1 MARTKGALG
10 KKTIDKLKAQGKW
23 DYKNNRPL
31 DKPTD
36 KSVDKPTDKSVDR
49 PLNYSHTQSNIKIQL
64 QNPNINAKKVPL
76 VERLKKNPE
85 LRKTIGVN
93 NGDSND
99 GSIIPSINSNRNPID
114 SSSSNNSNN
123 ERLIETENNTEVKIK
138 ENPEISKPSK
148 NQTES
153 KSKIKP
159 IKELKPK
166 TYCDACHEPIYCDA
180 NRIDTNVLTSRA
192 DYFRKTPR
200 FVNLCSKC
208 SLELSNLVDKWL
220 LDKGCYSKYQGA
232 IKTQEDSNIKEN
244 LNDFESESDEVI
256 NEGSF
261 IEENIEDSTEK

>member
-31 DKPTD
+31 EF
-36 KSVDKPTDKSVDR
+36 
-49 PLNYSHTQSNIKIQL
+49 SHTQSNIKIHH

-85 LRKTIGVN
+85 LRKTIGVSNGDTN
-93 NGDSND
+93 NGD
-99 GSIIPSINSNRNPID
+99 IILSVNSNRNPID

-123 ERLIETENNTEVKIK
+123 ERLIETEDNTEVKNK
-138 ENPEISKPSK
+138 ENPK

-153 KSKIKP
+153 KSKIKLN
-159 IKELKPK
+159 KELKPK
-166 TYCDACHEPIYCDA
+166 TFCDACHEPIYCDA
-180 NRIDTNVLTSRA
+180 NRVDTNILTSRA
-192 DYFRKTPR
+192 DYFRAVPR

-208 SLELSNLVDKWL
+208 SLELSDLVDKWL
-220 LDKGCYSKYQGA
+220 LDKGCYSKYQSA
-232 IKTQEDSNIKEN
+232 IKTQEDSDIKEN

-256 NEGSF
+256 NEGSL
-261 IEENIEDSTEK
+261 IEEPLEDSTEK

>member
-23 DYKNNRPL
+23 DYKNNRPIEKSL
-31 DKPTD
+31 DF
-36 KSVDKPTDKSVDR
+36 
-49 PLNYSHTQSNIKIQL
+49 SHTQNITLKH
-64 QNPNINAKKVPL
+64 QNPDINAKKVPL

-85 LRKTIGVN
+85 LRKTIGVSNGDTN
-93 NGDSND
+93 NGDSIN
-99 GSIIPSINSNRNPID
+99 SINNNRDSTD

-123 ERLIETENNTEVKIK
+123 ERLIETENNTEVKNK
-138 ENPEISKPSK
+138 EEPK

-153 KSKIKP
+153 KSKIKLN
-159 IKELKPK
+159 KELKPK

-180 NRIDTNVLTSRA
+180 NRVDTNILTSRA
-192 DYFRKTPR
+192 DYFREVPR

-208 SLELSNLVDKWL
+208 SLELSNIVDKWL
-220 LDKGCYSKYQGA
+220 LDKGCYSKYQSA
-232 IKTQEDSNIKEN
+232 IKTQEDSDIKEN

-261 IEENIEDSTEK
+261 IEESKEDSTEK

>member
-31 DKPTD
+31 DF
-36 KSVDKPTDKSVDR
+36 
-49 PLNYSHTQSNIKIQL
+49 SHTQNITLKH

-85 LRKTIGVN
+85 LRKTIGVSNGDTNRNTN
-93 NGDSND
+93 NGDSIN
-99 GSIIPSINSNRNPID
+99 SINNNRDSTD

-123 ERLIETENNTEVKIK
+123 ERLIETENNTEVKNK
-138 ENPEISKPSK
+138 ENPEISKPTETKPK

-153 KSKIKP
+153 KSKIKLN
-159 IKELKPK
+159 KELKPK
-166 TYCDACHEPIYCDA
+166 TFCDACHEPIYCDA
-180 NRIDTNVLTSRA
+180 NRVDTNILTSRA
-192 DYFRKTPR
+192 DYFREVPR

-208 SLELSNLVDKWL
+208 SLELSNLVNQWL
-220 LDKGCYSKYQGA
+220 LDKGCYSKYQSNM
-232 IKTQEDSNIKEN
+232 DSKDLDNKEN

-256 NEGSF
+256 NENSF
-261 IEENIEDSTEK
+261 TKESIEDSSKEIQ

>member
-31 DKPTD
+31 EF
-36 KSVDKPTDKSVDR
+36 
-49 PLNYSHTQSNIKIQL
+49 SHTQSNIKIHH

-85 LRKTIGVN
+85 LRKTIGVS
-93 NGDSND
+93 NGDSNNGD
-99 GSIIPSINSNRNPID
+99 IIPSVNSNRNPID
-114 SSSSNNSNN
+114 SSSSNNNNN
-123 ERLIETENNTEVKIK
+123 ERLIETENNTEVKNK
-138 ENPEISKPSK
+138 ENSKSTETNSK

-153 KSKIKP
+153 KSKIKLN
-159 IKELKPK
+159 KELKPK
-166 TYCDACHEPIYCDA
+166 TFCDACHEPIYCDA
-180 NRIDTNVLTSRA
+180 NRVDTNVLTSRA
-192 DYFRKTPR
+192 DYFREVPR

-220 LDKGCYSKYQGA
+220 LDKGCYSKYQSA
-232 IKTQEDSNIKEN
+232 TKTQEDSDIKEN

-256 NEGSF
+256 NEDSF
-261 IEENIEDSTEK
+261 IDENLEDSTEK

>member
-10 KKTIDKLKAQGKW
+10 KKTIDKLKTQGKW

-31 DKPTD
+31 DF
-36 KSVDKPTDKSVDR
+36 
-49 PLNYSHTQSNIKIQL
+49 SHTQSNIKIHH

-85 LRKTIGVN
+85 LRKTIGVS
-93 NGDSND
+93 NGDSNNGD
-99 GSIIPSINSNRNPID
+99 IIPSINNNRNPID

-123 ERLIETENNTEVKIK
+123 ERLIETENNTEVKNK
-138 ENPEISKPSK
+138 ENSKSTETNSK

-153 KSKIKP
+153 KSKIKLN
-159 IKELKPK
+159 KELKPK
-166 TYCDACHEPIYCDA
+166 TFCDACHEPIYCDA
-180 NRIDTNVLTSRA
+180 NRIDTNILTSRA
-192 DYFRKTPR
+192 DYFRAVPR

-208 SLELSNLVDKWL
+208 SLELSSLVDKWL
-220 LDKGCYSKYQGA
+220 LDKGCYSKYQSA
-232 IKTQEDSNIKEN
+232 IKTQEDSDIKEN

-256 NEGSF
+256 NEDSF

>member
-31 DKPTD
+31 DF
-36 KSVDKPTDKSVDR
+36 
-49 PLNYSHTQSNIKIQL
+49 SHTQNITLKH

-85 LRKTIGVN
+85 LRKTIGVSNGDTN
-93 NGDSND
+93 NGDSIN
-99 GSIIPSINSNRNPID
+99 SINNNRDSTD

-123 ERLIETENNTEVKIK
+123 ERLIETEDNTEVKNK
-138 ENPEISKPSK
+138 EEPK

-153 KSKIKP
+153 KSKIKLN
-159 IKELKPK
+159 KELKPK

-180 NRIDTNVLTSRA
+180 NRVDTNILTSRA
-192 DYFRKTPR
+192 DYFREVPR

-208 SLELSNLVDKWL
+208 SLELSNIVDKWL
-220 LDKGCYSKYQGA
+220 LDKGCYSKYQSA
-232 IKTQEDSNIKEN
+232 IKTQEDSDIKEN
-244 LNDFESESDEVI
+244 LNDFESESDGVN

-261 IEENIEDSTEK
+261 IDENLEDSTEK

>member
-31 DKPTD
+31 NRPID
-36 KSVDKPTDKSVDR
+36 KSVEF
-49 PLNYSHTQSNIKIQL
+49 SHTQSNIKIQH

-85 LRKTIGVN
+85 LRKTIGVS

-99 GSIIPSINSNRNPID
+99 GSIIPSINSNRNPVD
-114 SSSSNNSNN
+114 SNGSNNSNN
-123 ERLIETENNTEVKIK
+123 ERLIEAENKNKVEIKISEPTE
-138 ENPEISKPSK
+138 

-153 KSKIKP
+153 KPKNKLN
-159 IKELKPK
+159 KELKPK
-166 TYCDACHEPIYCDA
+166 TFCDACHEPIYCDA
-180 NRIDTNVLTSRA
+180 NRVDTNILTSRA
-192 DYFRKTPR
+192 DYFREVPR

-208 SLELSNLVDKWL
+208 SLELSNVVDKWL

-232 IKTQEDSNIKEN
+232 IETQEDSSIKEN
-244 LNDFESESDEVI
+244 LNDFESESEEVS
-256 NEGSF
+256 N
-261 IEENIEDSTEK
+261 EDSSIDENMKDSREEFQ

>member
-31 DKPTD
+31 NRPID
-36 KSVDKPTDKSVDR
+36 KSVEF
-49 PLNYSHTQSNIKIQL
+49 SHTQSNIKIQH

-85 LRKTIGVN
+85 LRKTIGVS

-99 GSIIPSINSNRNPID
+99 GSIIPSINSNRNPVNNP
-114 SSSSNNSNN
+114 SSNHSNN
-123 ERLIETENNTEVKIK
+123 ERLIETNDNTEVKNNK
-138 ENPEISKPSK
+138 NPEISEPTE
-148 NQTES
+148 NQAES
-153 KSKIKP
+153 KPKNKLN
-159 IKELKPK
+159 KELKPK
-166 TYCDACHEPIYCDA
+166 SYCDACHEPIYCDA
-180 NRIDTNVLTSRA
+180 NRVDTNVLTSRA
-192 DYFRKTPR
+192 DYFREVPR

-208 SLELSNLVDKWL
+208 SLELSNVVDKWL

-232 IKTQEDSNIKEN
+232 INTQEDSSIKEN
-244 LNDFESESDEVI
+244 INDFESESEEVS

-261 IEENIEDSTEK
+261 IDEDMRDSKEEFQ

>member
-31 DKPTD
+31 DF
-36 KSVDKPTDKSVDR
+36 
-49 PLNYSHTQSNIKIQL
+49 SHTQNITLKH

-85 LRKTIGVN
+85 LRKTIGVSNGDTN
-93 NGDSND
+93 NGDSIN
-99 GSIIPSINSNRNPID
+99 SINNNRDSTD

-123 ERLIETENNTEVKIK
+123 ERLIETEDNTEVKNK
-138 ENPEISKPSK
+138 EHPK

-153 KSKIKP
+153 KSKNKLN
-159 IKELKPK
+159 KELKPK

-180 NRIDTNVLTSRA
+180 NRVDTNILTSRA
-192 DYFRKTPR
+192 DYFREVPR

-208 SLELSNLVDKWL
+208 SLELSSLVDKWL
-220 LDKGCYSKYQGA
+220 LDKGCYSKYQSA
-232 IKTQEDSNIKEN
+232 IKTQEDSDIKEN

>member
-23 DYKNNRPL
+23 DYKNN
-31 DKPTD
+31 KPID
-36 KSVDKPTDKSVDR
+36 F
-49 PLNYSHTQSNIKIQL
+49 SHTQSNIKIHH

-85 LRKTIGVN
+85 LRKTIGVSNGDTN
-93 NGDSND
+93 NGDSIN
-99 GSIIPSINSNRNPID
+99 SINNNRNSTD

-123 ERLIETENNTEVKIK
+123 ERLIETENNTEIK
-138 ENPEISKPSK
+138 NKEEPK

-153 KSKIKP
+153 KSKIKLN
-159 IKELKPK
+159 KELKPK
-166 TYCDACHEPIYCDA
+166 TFCDACHEPIYCDA
-180 NRIDTNVLTSRA
+180 NRVDTNILTSRA
-192 DYFRKTPR
+192 DYFREVPR

-208 SLELSNLVDKWL
+208 SLELSNIVDKWL
-220 LDKGCYSKYQGA
+220 LDKGCYSKYQSA
-232 IKTQEDSNIKEN
+232 IKTQEDSDIKEK

-261 IEENIEDSTEK
+261 IEENIEDSREK